1 MSFFKQLFATRK
13 NPYKPWANQR
23 DRVEINLSGTRLSM
37 ELPPHSNIEG
47 FTRETAPTS
56 VNIYDDSAYK
66 SDEGLPDWQQEGIS
80 LFSLFSR
87 EWDFR
92 GPNWERWPYGKV
104 IFAASIARYDALPE
118 SMSCFNPAH
127 FESIALRRAYFRG
140 PGQPELAKQT
150 APNNWQ
156 LYDFDG
162 NTAIYFEFHP
172 DLSDTSIPHDPFDEA
187 CTTSCLHIPIGTHHF
202 VQLNFVF
209 MGYAPSHLSLAN
221 MTRIRDEV
229 LSTVRCALSDAQSQ
243 EMLHARSKWSA
254 AKAKA
259 SLRPQ
264 PWIYPEWRWSD
275 DENEPEMVRVTTGSP
290 PPILER

>member
-92 GPNWERWPYGKV
+92 GPHWERWPYGKV

-127 FESIALRRAYFRG
+127 FESVVLRRAYYRG
-140 PGQPELAKQT
+140 PAQPDFGKIT
-150 APNNWQ
+150 APNNWR
-156 LYDFDG
+156 LYDFSG

-172 DLSDTSIPHDPFDEA
+172 DLSDTSIPHDPFYEA
-187 CTTSCLHIPIGTHHF
+187 CTTSCLHIPIGIRHF
-202 VQLNFVF
+202 LQLNFKF
-209 MGYAPSHLSLAN
+209 MGYAPARQSLAS
-221 MTRIRDEV
+221 MSQVRDET
-229 LSTVRCALSDAQSQ
+229 LSSVYCELSDSNSKALVQARKQWPEAQ
-243 EMLHARSKWSA
+243 ARAIHQPK
-254 AKAKA
+254 
-259 SLRPQ
+259 
-264 PWIYPEWRWSD
+264 PWIYPKWRRGENR
-275 DENEPEMVRVTTGSP
+275 DEASIVCIEAGSP
-290 PPILER
+290 PPSLAP